1 MSTTSKRVL
10 SIAVAAAVAAAII
23 PVRAQAGAYPT
34 NVCVSKKIKAAGK
47 FCQGAL
53 TAWAKYQANP
63 AADTGGVK
71 RDAAIAKAAAK
82 LAAVWD
88 KADQGATKKGVDCTV
103 TTVNASTAETDLRAA
118 VDSLQTLIR
127 AGGDDNDANDRKCRS
142 KILKAAGKLCSGLLK
157 AQSKHVK
164 VPGKDRDR
172 SKLTASRDKATAKFT
187 DAYAKASPLCTAAAP
202 AAASVTGEVT
212 TVESDTMISTTTS
225 PGLPTV
231 FTQEIP
237 PTTVTYKGEDL
248 KPLCSKGTPYSFFYK
263 RGTVNK
269 LLMYYQGGGACWSDT
284 TCWVAN
290 TFKNEAGP
298 GDNPDLVGT
307 GFADMNDPRN
317 PFKDWHVVFVS
328 YCTGDVHWGDA
339 DTRYSTAVIHHRGR
353 VNAMVAEKFAR
364 EHFVDPDEVFVSGS
378 SAGAYGAI
386 MNSTFLLE
394 EVYPSA
400 QFEVVGDAGA
410 GVITEAWLQTYIDNW
425 GVAKRLPKFVPG
437 LDVDP
442 KQLSIVDVWT
452 NIANHYPNAR
462 FAQYQTA
469 YDGSGGGQAA
479 FYNVMKNPLPL
490 WTQWWTETC
499 EWNACMTDFVHTIAS
514 RAPNFR
520 YYTGPGSAHT
530 IWGLDKL
537 YEDTGPDGLMPKF
550 VDWVQSMRAGD
561 AGWVNVE
568 CADCNQVDTC
578 QGGTDKGFTCAT
590 NGDCGGGGTCFL
602 DPTPPTL
609 PSPPYEPG
617 RVVNCPPTTCP
628 CGTVVNCSTP

>member
-1 MSTTSKRVL
+1 ML

-248 KPLCSKGTPYSFFYK
+248 KPLCSKGTP
-263 RGTVNK
+263 
-269 LLMYYQGGGACWSDT
+269 
-284 TCWVAN
+284 
-290 TFKNEAGP
+290 
-298 GDNPDLVGT
+298 
-307 GFADMNDPRN
+307 
-317 PFKDWHVVFVS
+317 
-328 YCTGDVHWGDA
+328 
-339 DTRYSTAVIHHRGR
+339 
-353 VNAMVAEKFAR
+353 
-364 EHFVDPDEVFVSGS
+364 
-378 SAGAYGAI
+378 
-386 MNSTFLLE
+386 
-394 EVYPSA
+394 
-400 QFEVVGDAGA
+400 
-410 GVITEAWLQTYIDNW
+410 
-425 GVAKRLPKFVPG
+425 
-437 LDVDP
+437 
-442 KQLSIVDVWT
+442 
-452 NIANHYPNAR
+452 
-462 FAQYQTA
+462 
-469 YDGSGGGQAA
+469 
-479 FYNVMKNPLPL
+479 
-490 WTQWWTETC
+490 
-499 EWNACMTDFVHTIAS
+499 
-514 RAPNFR
+514 
-520 YYTGPGSAHT
+520 
-530 IWGLDKL
+530 
-537 YEDTGPDGLMPKF
+537 
-550 VDWVQSMRAGD
+550 
-561 AGWVNVE
+561 
-568 CADCNQVDTC
+568 
-578 QGGTDKGFTCAT
+578 
-590 NGDCGGGGTCFL
+590 
-602 DPTPPTL
+602 
-609 PSPPYEPG
+609 
-617 RVVNCPPTTCP
+617 
-628 CGTVVNCSTP
+628 